1 MDKELKTTISYNGG
15 ENLTLPG
22 LNQEQLESFNK
33 KSDASIMVYKIKA
46 TKEQKKRIIEKI
58 NEINNAGSAYNLVG
72 LVTKAS
78 IRPNIMFCSQ
88 FVYSILKIAN
98 LEYFEAN
105 NTKVKPTDFVENDYY
120 RKLEFCY
127 EIAF

>member
-1 MDKELKTTISYNGG
+1 M
-15 ENLTLPG
+15 
-22 LNQEQLESFNK
+22 
-33 KSDASIMVYKIKA
+33 
-46 TKEQKKRIIEKI
+46 
-58 NEINNAGSAYNLVG
+58 
-72 LVTKAS
+72 
-78 IRPNIMFCSQ
+78 
-88 FVYSILKIAN
+88 KIAN